1 MVFCDLR
8 AGAILIHNYMDF
20 TDLKDYLKIYC
31 IFVKNGKDAGE
42 TELELPQSVRPH
54 TEGVVYFEKELPE
67 EIDGIRI
74 RYILKKDSG
83 SLKAGHELGID
94 EFLPFWNRESI
105 QAAARKN
112 VLEKSGISSDH
123 GLALEQGERYIL
135 VKGRHFS
142 YRYDCFLGTFASME
156 LDGKE
161 LFVRPMEYN
170 IWRAPADND
179 RRIRPE
185 WERAGYDRAKVRT
198 YTTKAELAE
207 EGIRIQTDLSIAA
220 IHIQP
225 FLRIQANWLVENT
238 GTVRVKLTV
247 CKDPEFPFLP
257 RFGLRMFLPERMNQV
272 EYCGTGP
279 MESYEDKH
287 QASWHGIF
295 KAAVSDLYEPYI
307 RPQENGSHW
316 DCDYICLKQ
325 PDKGLLVMGEGTIC
339 FNASHYTQE
348 ELTKKGHRF
357 ELEPL
362 HGTVLCL
369 DYRQSGIG
377 SNSCGP
383 ALDEKYRLS
392 EKHFEWKLALYPW
405 SVSEDGI

>member
-1 MVFCDLR
+1 
-8 AGAILIHNYMDF
+8 
-20 TDLKDYLKIYC
+20 
-31 IFVKNGKDAGE
+31 
-42 TELELPQSVRPH
+42 
-54 TEGVVYFEKELPE
+54 
-67 EIDGIRI
+67 
-74 RYILKKDSG
+74 
-83 SLKAGHELGID
+83 
-94 EFLPFWNRESI
+94 
-105 QAAARKN
+105 
-112 VLEKSGISSDH
+112 
-123 GLALEQGERYIL
+123 
-135 VKGRHFS
+135 
-142 YRYDCFLGTFASME
+142 
-156 LDGKE
+156 
-161 LFVRPMEYN
+161 
-170 IWRAPADND
+170 
-179 RRIRPE
+179 
-185 WERAGYDRAKVRT
+185 
-198 YTTKAELAE
+198 
-207 EGIRIQTDLSIAA
+207 
-220 IHIQP
+220 
-225 FLRIQANWLVENT
+225 
-238 GTVRVKLTV
+238 
-247 CKDPEFPFLP
+247 
-257 RFGLRMFLPERMNQV
+257 
-272 EYCGTGP
+272 

-325 PDKGLLVMGEGTIC
+325 PDKGLLVMGEGKIC

-383 ALDEKYRLS
+383 ALAEKYRLS